1 MCWNFAIINNR
12 LGEIYYKKDKNGK
25 VKFQGHC
32 YVTDKEK
39 KEMCSEEKRCIKE
52 DIKGV
57 KLIYRNKKYKLI
69 KK

>member
-32 YVTDKEK
+32 YVTK
-39 KEMCSEEKRCIKE
+39 KEIEAMSKQEKRCME
-52 DIKGV
+52 ADIKKGRI
-57 KLIYRNKKYKLI
+57 IYRNKKYKLVS
-69 KK
+69 K